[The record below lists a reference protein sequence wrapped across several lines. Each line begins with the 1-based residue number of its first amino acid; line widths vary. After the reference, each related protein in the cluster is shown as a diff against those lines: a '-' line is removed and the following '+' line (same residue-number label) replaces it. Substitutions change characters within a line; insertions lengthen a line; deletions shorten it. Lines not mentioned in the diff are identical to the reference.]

1 MTEEKYIYGVILT
14 DKEID
19 FGTVGLGGESVTTI
33 GRNGLACVVSEARD
47 EEYSLAD
54 KAHLKAHEIVLET
67 VMQDYPMLPIRF
79 GSVAPSTKA
88 VKLFLKNHNNDFKR
102 LFQKINGKVEIELEL
117 FWKNMKGI
125 WEEIVQES
133 QKLRALKASPK
144 KRSQEEL
151 IMAGQLVAAHLR
163 QKKEKE
169 GLKYMKLLKGTFA
182 DLQKNATPKDEMI
195 LYGSFLVAK
204 EKLHAFDQAVEQ
216 LEAQNRERIHVRT
229 IGPMPPYS
237 FTSVRM

>member
-1 MTEEKYIYGVILT
+1 MTKAKYIYGVILA
-14 DKEID
+14 DQEVN
-19 FGTVGLGGESVTTI
+19 FGGIGLGGECVTTI

-54 KAHLKAHEIVLET
+54 EVHLKVHETVLET
-67 VMQDYPMLPIRF
+67 VMRKYPMLPIRF
-79 GSVAPSTKA
+79 GSVAPNTRE

-102 LFQKINGKVEIELEL
+102 LFQKLSGKVEIELEL
-117 FWKNMKGI
+117 FWKDMKGI
-125 WEEIVQES
+125 WEEVVRES
-133 QKLRALKASPK
+133 RQLTAIKASKK
-144 KRSQEEL
+144 KRSKEDL

-169 GLKYMKLLKGTFA
+169 CLKYMKFLKGTFVE
-182 DLQKNATPKDEMI
+182 LQKNATPKDEMI
-195 LYGSFLVAK
+195 LYGSFLVSKA
-204 EKLHAFDQAVEQ
+204 ELNAFDRAVEQ
-216 LEAQNRERIHVRT
+216 LEAKMRERIHVRY

>member
-14 DKEID
+14 NKETD
-19 FGTVGLGGESVTTI
+19 FGAIGLGGERVTTI

-47 EEYSLAD
+47 EEYNLAD
-54 KAHLKAHEIVLET
+54 ESHLKAYETVLET
-67 VMQDYPMLPIRF
+67 VMRDFPMLPIRF
-79 GSVAPSTKA
+79 GSVAPNTKE

-102 LFQKINGKVEIELEL
+102 LFQKLNGKVEIELEL
-117 FWKNMKGI
+117 FWKDMKDI
-125 WEEIVQES
+125 WKEVVQES
-133 QKLRALKASPK
+133 RQLTALKSSKK

-169 GLKYMKLLKGTFA
+169 CLQYMKFLKGTFV
-182 DLQKNATPKDEMI
+182 DIRKNTTPKDEMI
-195 LYGSFLVAK
+195 LYGSFLVVK
-204 EKLHAFDQAVEQ
+204 EKLNVFDQAVEQ
-216 LEAQNRERIHVRT
+216 LEAQNGERIRVRY